1 MLTYQLDKS
10 KGPMYQQL
18 YEAIKSDII
27 SGKLEKGFKLPSK
40 RTLARNYSLSTIT
53 IQNKIK
59 FKRFTLVFYTH

>member
-18 YEAIKSDII
+18 YEAIKIDII
-27 SGKLEKGFKLPSK
+27 SGKLEKGIKLPSK

-53 IQNKIK
+53 IQNA
-59 FKRFTLVFYTH
+59 